1 MKKFDRNYF
10 ETLARWKIRAKP
22 PTPKGAVWD
31 AYECVLS
38 ELGDV
43 VYSDGYGT
51 KRFDKK
57 LTVNQRHALR
67 LVECFR
73 SIQNDGLV
81 IGVLVNDP
89 SLFLAIEGVAK
100 SAKSKPLA
108 HMAKHV
114 RGLLPARYFSMK
126 NNDAQFAWFE
136 KNEAKANKIESY
148 TDKKAGEA
156 AQQEMLRLAVIIT
169 LDHPDEFFKAA

>member
-10 ETLARWKIRAKP
+10 NALAKWKIRAKP
-22 PTPKGAVWD
+22 PVPKGAVWD
-31 AYECVLS
+31 AYEGVLS
-38 ELGDV
+38 ELGDI

-57 LTVNQRHALR
+57 LSDHQRQALR

-89 SLFLAIEGVAK
+89 HLFLAIEGVAE

-126 NNDAQFAWFE
+126 SNDAQFAWFE
-136 KNEAKANKIESY
+136 KNEAKANKIERY
-148 TDKKAGEA
+148 TDTKAGEA
-156 AQQEMLRLAVIIT
+156 MQQEMIRLAVIIA